1 MNYFLQR
8 GSGWVSVVAVFL
20 GLNCPWPAAAISG
33 DEVIKKMRKSFAN
46 YKTFSAKFEKQFY
59 WALLDK
65 KKQSR
70 KGIIYTRK
78 PDQFRLELEDGDLVV
93 AGEQGIWTYN
103 KQNQQVVV
111 SASDGEF
118 KTPWEI
124 LLDYTEGYILLAVEE
139 VDLEGRSCYL
149 LSLKPRASG
158 AHIARMRVWVDRKRW
173 HLLKAEQVEVNDNI
187 TTYILKDHR
196 VNKKLDKALF
206 HFEVPE
212 GVDVI
217 DRREPDF
224 EDD

>member
-8 GSGWVSVVAVFL
+8 GYGWASVVAVFFWL
-20 GLNCPWPAAAISG
+20 HCPWPAAAISG
-33 DEVIKKMRKSFAN
+33 DEVIKKMRESFAN

-70 KGIIYTRK
+70 KGRIYTRK
-78 PDQFRLELEDGDLVV
+78 PDQFRVELEDGDLVV
-93 AGEQGIWTYN
+93 AGEQGIWAYN
-103 KQNQQVVV
+103 KQNQQVII
-111 SASDGEF
+111 SASAGEF
-118 KTPWEI
+118 KTPWGI

-196 VNKKLDKALF
+196 ANKKLDEALF
-206 HFEVPE
+206 RFEVPE

-217 DRREPDF
+217 DRREPDSQ
-224 EDD
+224 DD